1 MKGNDR
7 TPDQMVGR
15 AVMLAK
21 LESISATSIVSIGLQ
36 ATVRLRMHDS
46 PPAVTIV
53 IVVVLVVPRA

>member
-1 MKGNDR
+1 
-7 TPDQMVGR
+7 MVGR

-36 ATVRLRMHDS
+36 ATVRLRMHNS

-53 IVVVLVVPRA
+53 IVIVLVLPRA